1 MPVKALYPGT
11 FDPPTNGHVDLIQRG
26 SKLFDHLTVAI
37 LVNPVKNPLFTVEER
52 VEMLEEVTGPLGNV
66 SVATFD
72 GLMVEFARKVGA
84 AAVLRG
90 IRAISDYEHEFQMA
104 LMNRRLAPDV
114 ETVFLAAG
122 GTLLVCELADG
133 EGSFQL
139 WRRHQRAGAAERG
152 EEAARADQER
162 RVTEWRPRARR
173 PQAELCAQSEICQDG
188 RDMTVTAPAKVFA
201 DRIGR
206 IEVSATMAV
215 AAEAAKLRAQ
225 GANLVDFG
233 AGEPHFATPR
243 HIKDAAIAAIEANFT
258 RYTVV
263 PGIPDVRKAIV
274 ERHAC
279 DFGSD
284 YTIDEAV
291 FTSGGKLALFN
302 TIQVLVDHGDEV
314 ILPVPYWVSFKDIIQ
329 YAGGTVVFLET
340 SEAESFRITA
350 DAIEQAITPRT
361 KAIILN
367 SPSNPAGSV
376 VSAGDLERIVH
387 LAHDRGIF
395 LLLDECYVYLNYA
408 GKPVS
413 GGSFTWAKEHIV
425 ILGSLSKT
433 YSMTGWRA
441 GYALAAKP
449 VAANLS
455 KLQSQSTS
463 NATSFVQ
470 KAAIAA
476 LSGSQEC
483 VAEFRAEFIELRD
496 YMLAALKKIPGVTCT
511 KPEGAFYVYPNISA
525 YLGKGGIRTATELAT
540 RLLHEGHVVTVPGEA
555 FGTAEH
561 VRISYPVTRENI
573 DEGTRRMGEFL
584 TGLK

>member
-1 MPVKALYPGT
+1 MTP
-11 FDPPTNGHVDLIQRG
+11 
-26 SKLFDHLTVAI
+26 LTS
-37 LVNPVKNPLFTVEER
+37 T
-52 VEMLEEVTGPLGNV
+52 
-66 SVATFD
+66 
-72 GLMVEFARKVGA
+72 
-84 AAVLRG
+84 
-90 IRAISDYEHEFQMA
+90 
-104 LMNRRLAPDV
+104 
-114 ETVFLAAG
+114 
-122 GTLLVCELADG
+122 
-133 EGSFQL
+133 
-139 WRRHQRAGAAERG
+139 
-152 EEAARADQER
+152 
-162 RVTEWRPRARR
+162 
-173 PQAELCAQSEICQDG
+173 
-188 RDMTVTAPAKVFA
+188 KVFA

-233 AGEPHFATPR
+233 AGEPHFSTPR
-243 HIKDAAIAAIEANFT
+243 HIKDAAIAAIDANFT

-274 ERHAC
+274 DRHTT

-284 YTIDEAV
+284 YAIDEAI
-291 FTSGGKLALFN
+291 FTTGGKLALFN
-302 TIQVLVDHGDEV
+302 TLQILVDHGDEV

-329 YAGGTVVFLET
+329 YAGGKVVFLET

-350 DAIEQAITPRT
+350 DAIEKAITPKT

-387 LAHDRGIF
+387 LAHERGIF

-413 GGSFTWAKEHIV
+413 GGSFTWAKDHIV

-433 YSMTGWRA
+433 YAMTGWRA
-441 GYALAAKP
+441 GFALASKP
-449 VAANLS
+449 VVANLS

-463 NATSFVQ
+463 NAASMVQ

-476 LSGSQEC
+476 LAGSQEC
-483 VAEFRAEFIELRD
+483 VTQFRAEFIDLRD
-496 YMLAALKKIPGVTCT
+496 YMLAKLATIPGVTCT

-525 YLGKGGIRTATELAT
+525 YLGKGGIKTATEMAT
-540 RLLHEGHVVTVPGEA
+540 RLLHEAHVVLVPGEA
-555 FGTAEH
+555 FGTGEH
-561 VRISYPVTRENI
+561 LRISYPVTKQNI
-573 DEGTRRMGEFL
+573 DEGVRRMGEFL
-584 TGLK
+584 TGLV